1 MSRRLKNNIGY
12 LKMKM
17 GKFDEA
23 YACFMALYNEL
34 VSKEQNPDT
43 EITEQIR
50 DNLAQLF
57 QTVQNKGES
66 ENTHQLSDEGE
77 N

>member
-1 MSRRLKNNIGY
+1 
-12 LKMKM
+12 MKM

-23 YACFMALYNEL
+23 YACFIALYNEL

>member
-1 MSRRLKNNIGY
+1 
-12 LKMKM
+12 
-17 GKFDEA
+17 
-23 YACFMALYNEL
+23 MALYNEL